1 MGKKKFDFTED
12 NKPAKTVDELFEEQF
27 ANRKPE
33 DSSAL
38 PPDIPISL
46 KDINA
51 MVNAAAQADEG
62 MIQEEVL
69 EHVVDL
75 EDEEGVY
82 DLDEINEESLEEI
95 EEELELEDEKK
106 KKRKADREK
115 GRKNEKAYQ
124 EKTRQMD
131 EANRLH
137 AEEMRKQS
145 ERIRQ
150 QEEANKAASVV
161 ASDEGISSTEKRNR
175 ALQEDEFEADRKA
188 QVQAQKEKTDNIIAE
203 QRAKEEAAKNYQ
215 GFENKNIDFSGRNE
229 HGRKEDVSY
238 SSETGKTEPV
248 TQFKEEVKTSEYKE
262 IKIEEPAQST
272 IKEVEHKPTTEPQTI
287 VDKKEDLYKEETHR
301 EDYKTPVSDS
311 YKNNDNY
318 REPER
323 VITPVAPINI
333 NNESE
338 NQGSQT
344 YSEPYESS
352 SRRRD
357 KQYMD
362 EDYERAE
369 RAKSEARREQNRNLH
384 SDSPASSQKQDNPS
398 GTTTRND
405 YKSENEGLKKTE
417 SEKVITP
424 IPSQDNRQSYQE
436 GQTSSSKHNDES
448 YPRRDIGRR
457 AEVINKGSE
466 TNSFQKDDIY
476 RNDYLEGSGN
486 SSLKEKEPGKH
497 NFERR
502 TIPSGSENYQI
513 PTNERQS
520 DLPTGSQSEVRTV
533 NQRTIREISRNHSQH
548 ASYRVG
554 SGKDLDGAGN
564 SIQVDKKDTTPII
577 NKGYVSTVIGNG
589 SNIEDS
595 KESSFI
601 NRTTNYAEN
610 TIKGS
615 EPKRTYVKEEP
626 TFRQNRTQ
634 SDEVVGSG
642 NREHLGIHSNVR
654 KEETGNRHTEHT
666 LKDTESRK
674 PHIKEEP
681 TFRQSE
687 GLKDKTLSGE
697 AVIGL
702 GAQAGIKRH
711 EDNRYVDNTLKNT
724 EPRKPYI
731 KEETPLR
738 QGSSLKDKGL
748 NETTEVK
755 LGSQAGI
762 KKNETGSRYVDN
774 TLKDNEPRKPFIK
787 EEAPL
792 KQGSGLKDKVSGTE
806 AVIGLGVQSGIK
818 RHEDNHYVN
827 NTLKNTEA
835 KKPYI
840 KEGTSYRS
848 DKIPS
853 PSGNKDSH
861 ITSNNVNKETS
872 NKGNIPSGIKNQTP
886 KNVASPINKDQ
897 PLDNRVGI
905 NINNQPLNKPNGI
918 NINKSRGYLIND
930 KGQAVIKTSTDKTD
944 KINSGLPVKTTSGIV
959 VKSTELGKSKAE
971 RVKGNIN
978 SGNNH
983 YGFIK
988 PMTFSKSNNAEN
1000 LKDIENK
1007 KLNPMMSFADRNIKG
1022 KQEKEYIL
1030 TPDGKFVSQATVKSN
1045 WAKTMKKGFEKGT
1058 VTIYKN
1064 FGRQI
1069 LNSFKENEAINAGD
1083 KVKVGLAGA
1092 FAIGA
1097 YMRVQ
1102 RERLGVASNF
1112 IKAKGNSLANAGRF
1126 FKGADKKELCL
1137 VPHTAK
1143 QYDALLKKDKD
1154 LFSIED
1160 KILKKYKKNLL
1171 KTKKTKGLTSAE
1183 SKLLNRIENHLGLRK
1198 KKQALLTDKIK
1209 ARRFKTAL
1217 SLLSSAILSSG
1228 DTGAQTVNMALTTT
1242 RYFRGAYKVSKVS
1255 GKLAFKTAGFAFR
1268 TTGFAFRTTV
1278 KAGKFVN
1285 KHVPVVNKTTAKIV
1299 SSKPVQY
1306 VNGKVIRVK
1315 ELKINYLKDKGA
1327 TTIKGLVRKE
1337 LNGGIYNKASQ
1348 KTMKFLNQ
1356 HEKLNQATK
1365 TIGRGVKFIGDKTGK
1380 INKGLNKV
1388 KDGAK
1393 KVGAVVSKPFKI
1405 IAKPFKAVGA
1415 AFNWIKGKVIGFLTI
1430 FTIVY
1435 CAALMLFSIGGL
1447 TTSMIFTDTD
1457 NLQEYVNS
1465 LNMKKALWMSQ
1476 IETAQNQGGQKHGK
1490 YKEVTVNYVDENGN
1504 QIVEIGNMKEILSM
1518 VAVHIE
1524 NDWPDWYEFIDSEK
1538 VDKLAKQ
1545 LWDDSHKFETTEIG
1559 PYACDGCEE
1568 RDYKCTDSL
1577 PRDASKGRI
1586 ELHNQFA
1593 SRGGCIEYQQDIKY
1607 FCSND
1612 TANVDGT
1619 IVGNAHTQSYA
1630 NTQMKDLYNTHNS
1643 KGGCTTVHTATSDH
1657 KPASGCTN
1665 YTTEKFLLSTLTTM
1679 SEWPDSVTMTW
1690 NPTTDQY
1697 EWDDGRYNWI
1707 IDRDYTTDTITY
1719 VREGSVHKYYGTR
1732 YICQDRKCNGH
1743 TTTVTRYRCD
1753 GHTEIYC
1760 PADHYDLIVNAIVI
1774 HLPKL
1779 YEVDSNS
1786 LGVVDTYPEGAAEG
1800 DFYWDSGNREWC
1812 ENIYKQ
1818 DWESTYEGLVGLE
1831 SSTIAGTPL
1840 TEEEIQKYLEDIK
1853 DLNLSEDRL
1862 ALLETA
1868 LDAVGKIPYYWGGYA
1883 TAPGFAGNN
1892 FGTVTTPDEDGRNL
1906 KGLDCSH
1913 FVDWVCWT
1921 ALGDNLGNSWTGAI
1935 WNQSTAVSR
1944 QDLKPG
1950 DIGFQN
1956 EGGNS
1961 VNHVGFYLGNG
1972 LWVHCTAS
1980 GDNVVV
1986 NSTTVFTLYRR
1997 LNIVND

>member
-12 NKPAKTVDELFEEQF
+12 NKPTKTVDELFEEQF

-82 DLDEINEESLEEI
+82 DLEEINEESLEEI

-238 SSETGKTEPV
+238 SSESGKVEPVSQYKTEDL
-248 TQFKEEVKTSEYKE
+248 KTPEYKSE
-262 IKIEEPAQST
+262 DFKTPEHKETKYEGPAQST
-272 IKEVEHKPTTEPQTI
+272 IKEVEYKSTTEPQTI
-287 VDKKEDLYKEETHR
+287 IDKKENLYKEETHR

-323 VITPVAPINI
+323 VVAPVAPINI
-333 NNESE
+333 NNEPE

-369 RAKSEARREQNRNLH
+369 RAKAEARREQNRNLH

-457 AEVINKGSE
+457 TEVINKGSE
-466 TNSFQKDDIY
+466 TNSFQKDDSY
-476 RNDYLEGSGN
+476 RNDYSKESGS

-497 NFERR
+497 NLEHR
-502 TIPSGSENYQI
+502 TTPSGSENYQSH
-513 PTNERQS
+513 TDGRQS
-520 DLPTGSQSEVRTV
+520 DLPTGSSPEVRTV
-533 NQRTIREISRNHSQH
+533 DQRTIREISRNHSQH

-564 SIQVDKKDTTPII
+564 SIQVDNKKDTAPII
-577 NKGYVSTVIGNG
+577 NNGYVATVIGNG

-615 EPKRTYVKEEP
+615 EPRKPYIKEESA
-626 TFRQNRTQ
+626 FRQNRPQ
-634 SDEVVGSG
+634 EDEVIGSV
-642 NREHLGIHSNVR
+642 NKEHLGIHSNVR
-654 KEETGNRHTEHT
+654 KEETDNRYIDNTFKNTGPKKSFE
-666 LKDTESRK
+666 KDES
-674 PHIKEEP
+674 
-681 TFRQSE
+681 TFKQSE
-687 GLKDKTLSGE
+687 GFKDKASSIGTES
-697 AVIGL
+697 GL
-702 GAQAGIKRH
+702 GTQ
-711 EDNRYVDNTLKNT
+711 T
-724 EPRKPYI
+724 
-731 KEETPLR
+731 
-738 QGSSLKDKGL
+738 
-748 NETTEVK
+748 
-755 LGSQAGI
+755 
-762 KKNETGSRYVDN
+762 
-774 TLKDNEPRKPFIK
+774 
-787 EEAPL
+787 
-792 KQGSGLKDKVSGTE
+792 
-806 AVIGLGVQSGIK
+806 GIK
-818 RHEDNHYVN
+818 RHEDNHYIN

-840 KEGTSYRS
+840 KEGSSYRS

-853 PSGNKDSH
+853 PSGNKDSN

-886 KNVASPINKDQ
+886 KNVASPTNKDRI
-897 PLDNRVGI
+897 LENRVGI
-905 NINNQPLNKPNGI
+905 DINKHSLNTNNGI
-918 NINKSRGYLIND
+918 NINKNTGHLLDSEGNRVKNINE
-930 KGQAVIKTSTDKTD
+930 KD
-944 KINSGLPVKTTSGIV
+944 KINSGLPINTTTGTVI
-959 VKSTELGKSKAE
+959 KSTEFGKNKAE
-971 RVKGNIN
+971 RVKENIK
-978 SGNNH
+978 SGNN
-983 YGFIK
+983 YQGFVSTIGSFNGPNGPK
-988 PMTFSKSNNAEN
+988 ICPVCHKNPCVCKKTGNTHTGSFGGNGGNNPPN
-1000 LKDIENK
+1000 VCPVCGKNPCVCKDKNGKFIPIIDNEK
-1007 KLNPMMSFADRNIKG
+1007 KLKPTMVIKDRNILNK
-1022 KQEKEYIL
+1022 KEIIINE
-1030 TPDGKFVSQATVKSN
+1030 DGVIISRAEVKFKY
-1045 WAKTMKKGFEKGT
+1045 AKTVGKGFLKSGGT
-1058 VTIYKN
+1058 LNKRI
-1064 FGRQI
+1064 GRQV
-1069 LNSFKENEAINAGD
+1069 LNAFKENEAVNAAD
-1083 KVKVGLAGA
+1083 KVRVGLAGA
-1092 FAIGA
+1092 FAFGA
-1097 YMRVQ
+1097 FMRVQ
-1102 RERLGVASNF
+1102 GRKLGVASNF
-1112 IKAKGNSLANAGRF
+1112 VKAKGNALANAGRY
-1126 FKGADKKELCL
+1126 FKGADKKDIKL
-1137 VPHTAK
+1137 VPRTVK
-1143 QYDALLKKDKD
+1143 QYDVILKKDRD
-1154 LFSIED
+1154 LMSLTE
-1160 KILKKYKKNLL
+1160 KELKKQKKTLL

-1255 GKLAFKTAGFAFR
+1255 GKLAFKTTGFAFR

-1405 IAKPFKAVGA
+1405 IAKPFKTVGA
-1415 AFNWIKGKVIGFLTI
+1415 AFNWIKGKVIGFLAI

-1619 IVGNAHTQSYA
+1619 TVGNAHTQSYA
-1630 NTQMKDLYNTHNS
+1630 NTQMKDLYNTYNS

>member
-12 NKPAKTVDELFEEQF
+12 NKPTKTVDELFEEQF

-82 DLDEINEESLEEI
+82 DLEEINEESLEEI

-150 QEEANKAASVV
+150 QEEANKAASII

-175 ALQEDEFEADRKA
+175 ALREDEFEADRKA
-188 QVQAQKEKTDNIIAE
+188 QVQAQKERTDNIIAE

-248 TQFKEEVKTSEYKE
+248 TQFKEEVKTPEYKE
-262 IKIEEPAQST
+262 TKIEEPAQST
-272 IKEVEHKPTTEPQTI
+272 IKEVEHKSTTEPQTI
-287 VDKKEDLYKEETHR
+287 IDKKEDIYKEETHR

-333 NNESE
+333 NNEPE

-369 RAKSEARREQNRNLH
+369 RAKAEARREQNRNLR

-448 YPRRDIGRR
+448 YSRRDIGRR
-457 AEVINKGSE
+457 TEVINKGSE

-476 RNDYLEGSGN
+476 RNDYSKESGN
-486 SSLKEKEPGKH
+486 SSVKNKEPGKPIK
-497 NFERR
+497 EPR
-502 TIPSGSENYQI
+502 TIPSSSESYQSH
-513 PTNERQS
+513 TDGRQS
-520 DLPTGSQSEVRTV
+520 DLPTGSNPEVRTV

-626 TFRQNRTQ
+626 TFKQNRIQ
-634 SDEVVGSG
+634 EDEVIGSV
-642 NREHLGIHSNVR
+642 NKEHLGIHSNGR
-654 KEETGNRHTEHT
+654 KEETGNRYVNNTFKNGEP
-666 LKDTESRK
+666 RK
-674 PHIKEEP
+674 PFVKEEP
-681 TFRQSE
+681 TFRQ
-687 GLKDKTLSGE
+687 GDNLKDKASSGE

-702 GAQAGIKRH
+702 GAQVGIKRH
-711 EDNRYVDNTLKNT
+711 EGDNRYVDNTLKNT

-731 KEETPLR
+731 KEETPSR
-738 QGSSLKDKGL
+738 QGVGLKDKGL
-748 NETTEVK
+748 SETTEVK
-755 LGSQAGI
+755 SGSQAGI

-774 TLKDNEPRKPFIK
+774 TLKNNEPKKPFVK
-787 EEAPL
+787 EETPL

-806 AVIGLGVQSGIK
+806 AGIGLGIQSGIK
-818 RHEDNHYVN
+818 RHEDNHYIN

-835 KKPYI
+835 KNPYI

-872 NKGNIPSGIKNQTP
+872 NKENIPSGIKNQTP

-918 NINKSRGYLIND
+918 NVNKSRGYLIND
-930 KGQAVIKTSTDKTD
+930 KGQAIVKTSTDKTD

-959 VKSTELGKSKAE
+959 VKTTEVGKEKIDKVKDNIKAGNNYHGFINLKKGPNVCPICGKNPCVCKDNIGNDWKNKINFVKDKSK
-971 RVKGNIN
+971 
-978 SGNNH
+978 
-983 YGFIK
+983 
-988 PMTFSKSNNAEN
+988 
-1000 LKDIENK
+1000 ENK
-1007 KLNPMMSFADRNIKG
+1007 KEIIIDADGRVISK
-1022 KQEKEYIL
+1022 
-1030 TPDGKFVSQATVKSN
+1030 ATVKSN
-1045 WAKTMKKGFEKGT
+1045 WARTMGSGFLRGGQNINRT
-1058 VTIYKN
+1058 L
-1064 FGRQI
+1064 GRQV
-1069 LNSFKENEAINAGD
+1069 LSSFKENEAVNAAD
-1083 KVKVGLAGA
+1083 KVRVGVAGA
-1092 FAIGA
+1092 FAVGA
-1097 YMRVQ
+1097 FMRVQ
-1102 RERLGVASNF
+1102 RERLGIASNF

-1126 FKGADKKELCL
+1126 FKGVDKKQVKL
-1137 VPHTAK
+1137 VPHTVK
-1143 QYDALLKKDKD
+1143 QYDALLKQDRD
-1154 LFSIED
+1154 LFSLKD
-1160 KILKKYKKNLL
+1160 KVLKNQRKNLL
-1171 KTKKTKGLTSAE
+1171 NIKKTKGLTAAE
-1183 SKLLNRIENHLGLRK
+1183 EVLLKRIDNHLGLRAK
-1198 KKQALLTDKIK
+1198 KKRLFTDKIK

-1217 SLLSSAILSSG
+1217 SILSSTVLSSG
-1228 DTGAQTVNMALTTT
+1228 DVGAQTVSMALTTT
-1242 RYFRGAYKVSKVS
+1242 RYFKGAYKVSKIS
-1255 GKLAFKTAGFAFR
+1255 GKLAYR

-1278 KAGKFVN
+1278 KTGKFIN
-1285 KHVPVVNKTTAKIV
+1285 KHVPVVNKTTGMIV

-1306 VNGKVIRVK
+1306 INGKVVRVK
-1315 ELKINYLKDKGA
+1315 EIRTKVVG
-1327 TTIKGLVRKE
+1327 E
-1337 LNGGIYNKASQ
+1337 LNGGLYNRAKKGTEKLFNKAPDKLKTTVNTVGNGAKQIKKVSSKTQ
-1348 KTMKFLNQ
+1348 KGF
-1356 HEKLNQATK
+1356 
-1365 TIGRGVKFIGDKTGK
+1365 
-1380 INKGLNKV
+1380 NKV

-1393 KVGAVVSKPFKI
+1393 KVGAVISKPFKI
-1405 IAKPFKAVGA
+1405 IAKPFKDLGA
-1415 AFNWIKGKVIGFLTI
+1415 AFSWIKSKIILIATI
-1430 FTIVY
+1430 FTVVY
-1435 CAALMLFSIGGL
+1435 CAALMLVSTGGL
-1447 TTSMIFTDTD
+1447 LTSMIFTDVD

-1465 LNMKKALWMSQ
+1465 LNVKKSLWMSQ
-1476 IETAQNQGGQKHGK
+1476 IEAAQNQGGQKHGK

-1524 NDWPDWYEFIDSEK
+1524 NDWPDWYQFAYSEK

-1619 IVGNAHTQSYA
+1619 TVGNAHTQSYA
-1630 NTQMKDLYNTHNS
+1630 NTQMKDLYNTYFS
-1643 KGGCTTVHTATSDH
+1643 RGGCITAHAEKSEH

-1665 YTTEKFLLSTLTTM
+1665 YKTEKFVLSTLTTM
-1679 SEWPDSVTMTW
+1679 TEWPDSVTMTW
-1690 NPTTDQY
+1690 NPIAEQY
-1697 EWDDGRYNWI
+1697 EWDDGKYNWI
-1707 IDRDYTTDTITY
+1707 ISRPYTTETITY
-1719 VREGSVHKYYGTR
+1719 VREGNVYRYYGTR
-1732 YICQDRKCNGH
+1732 YLCQDYKCNGH

-1760 PADHYDLIVNAIVI
+1760 PADHYDLIVNAIII

-1786 LGVVDTYPEGAAEG
+1786 LGVVDTYPADAPEGA
-1800 DFYWDSGNREWC
+1800 FYWDSGNREWC

-1818 DWESTYEGLVGLE
+1818 DWEATYEGLVGLE

-1840 TEEEIQKYLEDIK
+1840 TDEEIAAYLDAID

-1862 ALLETA
+1862 ALLKTA

-1883 TAPGFAGNN
+1883 TAPGLEANN
-1892 FGTVTTPDEDGRNL
+1892 FGTIVAPDEDGRNL

-1935 WNQSTAVSR
+1935 WNQSTAVDR
-1944 QDLKPG
+1944 YNIKPG

-1986 NSTTVFTLYRR
+1986 NNTTVFTLYRR